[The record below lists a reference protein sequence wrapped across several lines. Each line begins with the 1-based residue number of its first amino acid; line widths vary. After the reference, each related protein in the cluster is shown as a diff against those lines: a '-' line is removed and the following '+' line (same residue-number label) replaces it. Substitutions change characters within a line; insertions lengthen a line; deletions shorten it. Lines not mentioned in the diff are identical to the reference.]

1 MDKNDVKKLEINNKD
16 KKISKSVSP
25 SSKKK
30 MNENTSYKNITT
42 KEQKIKI
49 KNNKLKNNNINKNKK
64 DIEQEQSVSRNITSS
79 IEMSSKNTTLNKIND
94 NISKEDKKTN
104 FSEPKKNEKKKKI
117 ENKIILNDV
126 DSEILKNIN
135 NLRNYSNR
143 SFDISTIRN
152 LNTTSL
158 NNSLNKSISKVI
170 KTNTS
175 IIEDQK
181 YRNTLTDIY
190 NKRKKKYSPENN
202 NKEKND
208 KNITYERSINYI
220 KRKQDKL
227 KQLKTE
233 YDNKEIEDCTFK
245 PIIMKNKYNNK
256 LKNRSN
262 TTNNKK
268 QYNEFYQRNIDWKKG
283 IKNIQNQLTE
293 KSNEEMKECTFYPKT
308 TKEVHNKVLTE
319 LKNETDPY
327 FIFNKNIEWL
337 NRVKQNRKKSEKELT
352 NQIKSEQDELRN
364 NCKKMYEKIMGKKMV
379 INKTNINNI
388 NKINDNKEENKEIN
402 FDEINNMIKEFKNII
417 ENNKK
422 FMKENQFNFK
432 SIEKDSTKKKKN
444 KVKND
449 IERFS
454 KYQNEI
460 NNKIYENLIKP
471 KKWINKK
478 ESEEEMHN
486 KYNLLM
492 EKYKKEKNN

>member
-1 MDKNDVKKLEINNKD
+1 MDKNDVKKLENNNKD

-25 SSKKK
+25 NSKNIKTEK
-30 MNENTSYKNITT
+30 ISNRSITT

-49 KNNKLKNNNINKNKK
+49 KNNKLNNKNKNKNKK
-64 DIEQEQSVSRNITSS
+64 DIEKEQNVSRNLISS
-79 IEMSSKNTTLNKIND
+79 LEISSKNTTLNKVND
-94 NISKEDKKTN
+94 TTNKEDKKTN
-104 FSEPKKNEKKKKI
+104 FSEPKKSKKKKN
-117 ENKIILNDV
+117 ENKIILNDI
-126 DSEILKNIN
+126 DSEILKHIN
-135 NLRNYSNR
+135 NIPNYSNR

-190 NKRKKKYSPENN
+190 NKRKKRFSPKNN

-208 KNITYERSINYI
+208 KNITYDRSINFI

-233 YDNKEIEDCTFK
+233 YDNKEIENCTFK
-245 PIIMKNKYNNK
+245 PIIIKNKYNNK
-256 LKNRSN
+256 LKNR
-262 TTNNKK
+262 NN
-268 QYNEFYQRNIDWKKG
+268 NEFYQRNIEWKKK
-283 IKNIQNQLTE
+283 IKKNQNQLND

-308 TKEVHNKVLTE
+308 TKEVHEKVLNE
-319 LKNETDPY
+319 LKFETEPD
-327 FIFNKNIEWL
+327 FIFKKNKEWL
-337 NRVKQNRKKSEKELT
+337 DNVKQNRINNEKEII
-352 NQIKSEQDELRN
+352 NQIKSEQNEL
-364 NCKKMYEKIMGKKMV
+364 KKNSKEMYEKIMGKKME
-379 INKTNINNI
+379 INKNNLNI
-388 NKINDNKEENKEIN
+388 INDNKKLKKEIN

-432 SIEKDSTKKKKN
+432 KYENDSIKKKN
-444 KVKND
+444 KFKIKNN
-449 IERFS
+449 IEGFS
-454 KYQNEI
+454 KYQNDI
-460 NNKIYENLIKP
+460 NNKFYENLIKP
-471 KKWINKK
+471 KKWVFKK
-478 ESEEEMHN
+478 ESEEEMAY

-492 EKYKKEKNN
+492 EKYQKEKNN

>member
-1 MDKNDVKKLEINNKD
+1 MDKSDVKNLENNSKV

-25 SSKKK
+25 SSKKIK
-30 MNENTSYKNITT
+30 NENTSYKNITT
-42 KEQKIKI
+42 KEQKTKI
-49 KNNKLKNNNINKNKK
+49 KNNKLNNNNINKNKK
-64 DIEQEQSVSRNITSS
+64 DIEQEQSFSRNITSS
-79 IEMSSKNTTLNKIND
+79 LEMSSKNTTLNKIND

-208 KNITYERSINYI
+208 KNLTYERSINYI

-245 PIIMKNKYNNK
+245 PIIIKNKYNNN

-268 QYNEFYQRNIDWKKG
+268 KYNEFYQRNI
-283 IKNIQNQLTE
+283 
-293 KSNEEMKECTFYPKT
+293 
-308 TKEVHNKVLTE
+308 
-319 LKNETDPY
+319 
-327 FIFNKNIEWL
+327 EW
-337 NRVKQNRKKSEKELT
+337 
-352 NQIKSEQDELRN
+352 
-364 NCKKMYEKIMGKKMV
+364 
-379 INKTNINNI
+379 
-388 NKINDNKEENKEIN
+388 
-402 FDEINNMIKEFKNII
+402 
-417 ENNKK
+417 
-422 FMKENQFNFK
+422 
-432 SIEKDSTKKKKN
+432 KKKN
-444 KVKND
+444 KKK
-449 IERFS
+449 S
-454 KYQNEI
+454 KS
-460 NNKIYENLIKP
+460 IK
-471 KKWINKK
+471 
-478 ESEEEMHN
+478 
-486 KYNLLM
+486 
-492 EKYKKEKNN
+492 

>member
-1 MDKNDVKKLEINNKD
+1 MDKNDVKKLENNNKD

-25 SSKKK
+25 NSKNIKTEK
-30 MNENTSYKNITT
+30 ISNRSITT

-49 KNNKLKNNNINKNKK
+49 KNNKLNNKNKNKNKK
-64 DIEQEQSVSRNITSS
+64 DIEQEQNVSRNLISS
-79 IEMSSKNTTLNKIND
+79 LEISSKNTTLNKVND
-94 NISKEDKKTN
+94 TTNKEDKKTN
-104 FSEPKKNEKKKKI
+104 FSEPKKNKKKKN
-117 ENKIILNDV
+117 ENKIILNDI
-126 DSEILKNIN
+126 DSEILKHIN
-135 NLRNYSNR
+135 NIPNYSNR

-190 NKRKKKYSPENN
+190 NKRKKRFSPKNN

-208 KNITYERSINYI
+208 KNITYDRSINFI

-233 YDNKEIEDCTFK
+233 YDNKEIENCTFK
-245 PIIMKNKYNNK
+245 PIIIKNKYNNK
-256 LKNRSN
+256 LKNR
-262 TTNNKK
+262 NN
-268 QYNEFYQRNIDWKKG
+268 NEFYQRNIEWKKK
-283 IKNIQNQLTE
+283 IKKNQNQLND

-308 TKEVHNKVLTE
+308 TKEVHEKVLNE
-319 LKNETDPY
+319 LKFETEPD
-327 FIFNKNIEWL
+327 FIFKKNKEWL
-337 NRVKQNRKKSEKELT
+337 DNVKQNRINNEKEII
-352 NQIKSEQDELRN
+352 NQIKSEQNEL
-364 NCKKMYEKIMGKKMV
+364 KKNSKEMYEKIMGKKME
-379 INKTNINNI
+379 INKNNLNI
-388 NKINDNKEENKEIN
+388 INDNKKFKKEIN

-432 SIEKDSTKKKKN
+432 KYENDSIKKKN
-444 KVKND
+444 KFKIKNN
-449 IERFS
+449 IEGFS
-454 KYQNEI
+454 KYQNDI
-460 NNKIYENLIKP
+460 NNKFYENLIKP
-471 KKWINKK
+471 KKWVFKK
-478 ESEEEMHN
+478 ESEEEMAN

-492 EKYKKEKNN
+492 EKYQKEKNN

>member
-1 MDKNDVKKLEINNKD
+1 MDKNDVNKLENKNKD
-16 KKISKSVSP
+16 KKISKSASP
-25 SSKKK
+25 NSKNVKK
-30 MNENTSYKNITT
+30 ENKSNKSIIR
-42 KEQKIKI
+42 KEQKIKV
-49 KNNKLKNNNINKNKK
+49 KNNKINNKNIDKNKK
-64 DIEQEQSVSRNITSS
+64 NIEKEQNVSKNITSS
-79 IEMSSKNTTLNKIND
+79 FEVSSKNTTLNKIND
-94 NISKEDKKTN
+94 ITSKEDKKTN
-104 FSEPKKNEKKKKI
+104 FSEPKKNKKKNKI
-117 ENKIILNDV
+117 ENKIILNDI
-126 DSEILKNIN
+126 DSDILKNIN
-135 NLRNYSNR
+135 NLPNYSNR

-152 LNTTSL
+152 LNSTSL

-190 NKRKKKYSPENN
+190 NKRKKRFSPENN

-233 YDNKEIEDCTFK
+233 FDNKEIEDCTFK
-245 PIIMKNKYNNK
+245 PIIIKNKYNNK
-256 LKNRSN
+256 LNNRSN

-268 QYNEFYQRNIDWKKG
+268 KYNEFYQRNIEWKNV
-283 IKNIQNQLTE
+283 IKKNQNQLID

-319 LKNETDPY
+319 LKYETEPN
-327 FIFNKNIEWL
+327 FIYKKNIEWL
-337 NRVKQNRKKSEKELT
+337 NRVKENRKKSEKELI
-352 NQIKSEQDELRN
+352 NQIKSEQDELKKN
-364 NCKKMYEKIMGKKMV
+364 SKKMYEKIMGKKME
-379 INKTNINNI
+379 INKNNLNI
-388 NKINDNKEENKEIN
+388 INDNNKKENKEIN

-432 SIEKDSTKKKKN
+432 NYEKDSTKKKN
-444 KVKND
+444 KVKNNN
-449 IERFS
+449 EGFS
-454 KYQNEI
+454 KYQNDI

-471 KKWINKK
+471 KKWVYKK
-478 ESEEEMHN
+478 ESEEEMNN

>member
-1 MDKNDVKKLEINNKD
+1 MDKNDVKKLENNNKD

-25 SSKKK
+25 NSKNIKTEK
-30 MNENTSYKNITT
+30 ISNRSITT

-49 KNNKLKNNNINKNKK
+49 KNNKLNNKNKNKNKK
-64 DIEQEQSVSRNITSS
+64 DIEQNVSRNLISS
-79 IEMSSKNTTLNKIND
+79 LEISSKNTTLNKVND
-94 NISKEDKKTN
+94 TTNKEDKKTN
-104 FSEPKKNEKKKKI
+104 FSEPKKNKKKKN
-117 ENKIILNDV
+117 ENKIILNDI
-126 DSEILKNIN
+126 DSEILKHIN
-135 NLRNYSNR
+135 NIPNYSNR

-190 NKRKKKYSPENN
+190 NKRKKRFSPKNN

-208 KNITYERSINYI
+208 KNITYDRSINFI

-233 YDNKEIEDCTFK
+233 YDNKEIENCTFK
-245 PIIMKNKYNNK
+245 PIIIKNKYNNK
-256 LKNRSN
+256 LKNR
-262 TTNNKK
+262 NN
-268 QYNEFYQRNIDWKKG
+268 NEFYQRNIEWKNV
-283 IKNIQNQLTE
+283 IKKNQNQLID

-308 TKEVHNKVLTE
+308 TKEVHEKVLNE
-319 LKNETDPY
+319 LKFETEPD
-327 FIFNKNIEWL
+327 FIFKKNKEWL
-337 NRVKQNRKKSEKELT
+337 DNVKQNRINNEKEII
-352 NQIKSEQDELRN
+352 NQIKSEQNEL
-364 NCKKMYEKIMGKKMV
+364 KKNSKEMYEKIMGKKME
-379 INKTNINNI
+379 INKNNLNI
-388 NKINDNKEENKEIN
+388 INDNKKLKKEIN

-432 SIEKDSTKKKKN
+432 KYENDSIKKKN
-444 KVKND
+444 KFKIKNN
-449 IERFS
+449 IEGFS
-454 KYQNEI
+454 KYQNDI
-460 NNKIYENLIKP
+460 NNKFYENLIKP
-471 KKWINKK
+471 KKWVFKK
-478 ESEEEMHN
+478 ESEEEMAY

-492 EKYKKEKNN
+492 EKYQKEKNN

>member
-1 MDKNDVKKLEINNKD
+1 MDKNDVKKLENNNKD

-25 SSKKK
+25 NSKNIKTEK
-30 MNENTSYKNITT
+30 ISNRSITT

-49 KNNKLKNNNINKNKK
+49 KNNKLNNKNKNKNKK
-64 DIEQEQSVSRNITSS
+64 DIEQEQNVSRNLISS
-79 IEMSSKNTTLNKIND
+79 LEISSKNTTLNKVND
-94 NISKEDKKTN
+94 TTNKEDKKTN
-104 FSEPKKNEKKKKI
+104 FSEPKKSKKKKN
-117 ENKIILNDV
+117 ENKIILNDI
-126 DSEILKNIN
+126 DSEILKHIN
-135 NLRNYSNR
+135 NIPNYSNR

-190 NKRKKKYSPENN
+190 NKRKKRFSPKNN

-208 KNITYERSINYI
+208 KNITYDRSINFI

-233 YDNKEIEDCTFK
+233 YDNKEIENCTFK
-245 PIIMKNKYNNK
+245 PIIIKNKYNNK
-256 LKNRSN
+256 LKNR
-262 TTNNKK
+262 NN
-268 QYNEFYQRNIDWKKG
+268 NEFYQRNIEWKKK
-283 IKNIQNQLTE
+283 IKKNQNQLND

-308 TKEVHNKVLTE
+308 TKEVHEKVLNE
-319 LKNETDPY
+319 LKFETEPD
-327 FIFNKNIEWL
+327 FIFKKNKEWL
-337 NRVKQNRKKSEKELT
+337 DNVKQNRINNEKEII
-352 NQIKSEQDELRN
+352 NQIKSEQNEL
-364 NCKKMYEKIMGKKMV
+364 KKNSKEMYEKIMGKKME
-379 INKTNINNI
+379 INKNNLNI
-388 NKINDNKEENKEIN
+388 INDNKKLKKEIN

-432 SIEKDSTKKKKN
+432 KYENDSIKKKN
-444 KVKND
+444 KFKIKNN
-449 IERFS
+449 IEGFS
-454 KYQNEI
+454 KYQNDI
-460 NNKIYENLIKP
+460 NNKFYENLIKP
-471 KKWINKK
+471 KKWVFKK
-478 ESEEEMHN
+478 ESEEEMAN

-492 EKYKKEKNN
+492 EKYQKEKNN

>member
-1 MDKNDVKKLEINNKD
+1 MDKNDVKKLENNNKD

-25 SSKKK
+25 NSKNIKTEK
-30 MNENTSYKNITT
+30 ISNRSITT

-49 KNNKLKNNNINKNKK
+49 KNNKLNNKNKNKNKK
-64 DIEQEQSVSRNITSS
+64 DIEQEQNVSRNLISS
-79 IEMSSKNTTLNKIND
+79 LEISSKNATLNKVND
-94 NISKEDKKTN
+94 TTNKEDKKTN
-104 FSEPKKNEKKKKI
+104 FSEPKKSKKKKN
-117 ENKIILNDV
+117 ENKIILNDI
-126 DSEILKNIN
+126 DSEILKHIN
-135 NLRNYSNR
+135 NIPNYSNR

-190 NKRKKKYSPENN
+190 NKRKKRFSPKNN

-208 KNITYERSINYI
+208 KNITYDRSINFI

-233 YDNKEIEDCTFK
+233 YDNKEIENCTFK
-245 PIIMKNKYNNK
+245 PIIIKNKYNNK
-256 LKNRSN
+256 LKNR
-262 TTNNKK
+262 NN
-268 QYNEFYQRNIDWKKG
+268 NEFYQRNIEWKKK
-283 IKNIQNQLTE
+283 IKKNQNQLND

-308 TKEVHNKVLTE
+308 TKEVHEKVLNE
-319 LKNETDPY
+319 LKFETEPD
-327 FIFNKNIEWL
+327 FIFKKNKEWL
-337 NRVKQNRKKSEKELT
+337 DNVKQNRINNEKEII
-352 NQIKSEQDELRN
+352 NQIKSEQNEL
-364 NCKKMYEKIMGKKMV
+364 KKNSKEMYEKIMGKKME
-379 INKTNINNI
+379 INKNNLNI
-388 NKINDNKEENKEIN
+388 INDNKKFKKEIN

-432 SIEKDSTKKKKN
+432 KYENDSIKKKN
-444 KVKND
+444 KFKIKNN
-449 IERFS
+449 IEGFS
-454 KYQNEI
+454 KYQNDI
-460 NNKIYENLIKP
+460 NNKFYENLIKP
-471 KKWINKK
+471 KKWVFKK
-478 ESEEEMHN
+478 ESEEEMAN

-492 EKYKKEKNN
+492 EKYQKEKNN

>member
-1 MDKNDVKKLEINNKD
+1 MDKNDVKKLENNNKD

-25 SSKKK
+25 NSKNIKTEK
-30 MNENTSYKNITT
+30 ISNRSITT

-49 KNNKLKNNNINKNKK
+49 KNNKLNNKNKNKNKK
-64 DIEQEQSVSRNITSS
+64 DIEQEQNVSRNLISS
-79 IEMSSKNTTLNKIND
+79 LEISSKNTTLNKVND
-94 NISKEDKKTN
+94 TTNKEDKKTN
-104 FSEPKKNEKKKKI
+104 FSEPKKSKKKKN
-117 ENKIILNDV
+117 ENKIILNDI
-126 DSEILKNIN
+126 DSEILKHIN
-135 NLRNYSNR
+135 NIPNYSNR

-190 NKRKKKYSPENN
+190 NKRKKRFSPKNN

-208 KNITYERSINYI
+208 KNITYDRSINFI

-233 YDNKEIEDCTFK
+233 YDNKEIENCTFK
-245 PIIMKNKYNNK
+245 PIIIKNKYNNK
-256 LKNRSN
+256 LKNR
-262 TTNNKK
+262 NN
-268 QYNEFYQRNIDWKKG
+268 NEFYQRNIEWKKK
-283 IKNIQNQLTE
+283 IKKNQNQLND

-308 TKEVHNKVLTE
+308 TKEVHEKVLNE
-319 LKNETDPY
+319 LKFETEPD
-327 FIFNKNIEWL
+327 FIFKKNKEWL
-337 NRVKQNRKKSEKELT
+337 DNVKQNRINNEKEII
-352 NQIKSEQDELRN
+352 NQIKSEQNEL
-364 NCKKMYEKIMGKKMV
+364 KKNSKEMYEKIMGKKME
-379 INKTNINNI
+379 INKNNLNI
-388 NKINDNKEENKEIN
+388 INDNKKFKKEIN

-432 SIEKDSTKKKKN
+432 KYENDSIKKKN
-444 KVKND
+444 KFKIKNN
-449 IERFS
+449 IEGFS
-454 KYQNEI
+454 KYQNDI
-460 NNKIYENLIKP
+460 NNKFYENLIKP
-471 KKWINKK
+471 KKWVFKK
-478 ESEEEMHN
+478 ESEEEMAY

-492 EKYKKEKNN
+492 EKYQKEKNN

>member
-1 MDKNDVKKLEINNKD
+1 MDKNDVKKLENNNKD

-25 SSKKK
+25 NSKNIKTEK
-30 MNENTSYKNITT
+30 ISNRSITT

-49 KNNKLKNNNINKNKK
+49 KNNKLNNKNKNKNKK
-64 DIEQEQSVSRNITSS
+64 DIEKEQNVSRNLISS
-79 IEMSSKNTTLNKIND
+79 LEISSKNTTLNKVND
-94 NISKEDKKTN
+94 TTNKEDKKTN
-104 FSEPKKNEKKKKI
+104 FSEPKKSKKKKN
-117 ENKIILNDV
+117 ENKIILNDI
-126 DSEILKNIN
+126 DSEILKHIN
-135 NLRNYSNR
+135 NIPNYSNR

-190 NKRKKKYSPENN
+190 NKRKKRFSPKNN

-208 KNITYERSINYI
+208 KNITYDRSINFI

-233 YDNKEIEDCTFK
+233 YDNKEIENCTFK
-245 PIIMKNKYNNK
+245 PIIIKNKYNNK
-256 LKNRSN
+256 LKNR
-262 TTNNKK
+262 NN
-268 QYNEFYQRNIDWKKG
+268 NEFYQRNIEWKKK
-283 IKNIQNQLTE
+283 IKKNQNQLND

-308 TKEVHNKVLTE
+308 TKEVHEKVLNE
-319 LKNETDPY
+319 LKFETEPD
-327 FIFNKNIEWL
+327 FIFKKNKEWL
-337 NRVKQNRKKSEKELT
+337 DNVKQNRINNEKEII
-352 NQIKSEQDELRN
+352 NQIKSEQNEL
-364 NCKKMYEKIMGKKMV
+364 KKNSKEMYEKIMGKKME
-379 INKTNINNI
+379 INKNNLNI
-388 NKINDNKEENKEIN
+388 INDNKKFKKEIN

-432 SIEKDSTKKKKN
+432 NYEKDSTKKKN
-444 KVKND
+444 KVKNNN
-449 IERFS
+449 EGFS
-454 KYQNEI
+454 KYQNDI
-460 NNKIYENLIKP
+460 NNKFYENLIKP
-471 KKWINKK
+471 KKWVFKK
-478 ESEEEMHN
+478 ESEEEMAN

-492 EKYKKEKNN
+492 EKYQKEKNN

>member
-1 MDKNDVKKLEINNKD
+1 MDKNDVKKLENNNKD

-25 SSKKK
+25 NSKNIKTEK
-30 MNENTSYKNITT
+30 ISNRSITT

-49 KNNKLKNNNINKNKK
+49 KNNKLNNKNKNKK
-64 DIEQEQSVSRNITSS
+64 DIEQEQNVSRNLISS
-79 IEMSSKNTTLNKIND
+79 LEISSKNTTLNKVND
-94 NISKEDKKTN
+94 TTNKEDKKTN
-104 FSEPKKNEKKKKI
+104 FSEPKKNKKKKN
-117 ENKIILNDV
+117 ENKIILNDI
-126 DSEILKNIN
+126 DSEILKHIN
-135 NLRNYSNR
+135 NIPNYSNR

-190 NKRKKKYSPENN
+190 NKRKKRFSPKNN

-208 KNITYERSINYI
+208 KNITYDRSINFI

-233 YDNKEIEDCTFK
+233 YDNKEIENCTFK
-245 PIIMKNKYNNK
+245 PIIIKNKYNNK
-256 LKNRSN
+256 LKNR
-262 TTNNKK
+262 NN
-268 QYNEFYQRNIDWKKG
+268 NEFYQRNIEWKKK
-283 IKNIQNQLTE
+283 IKKNQNQLND

-308 TKEVHNKVLTE
+308 TKEVHEKVLNE
-319 LKNETDPY
+319 LKFETEPD
-327 FIFNKNIEWL
+327 FIFKKNKEWL
-337 NRVKQNRKKSEKELT
+337 DNVKQNRINNEKEII
-352 NQIKSEQDELRN
+352 NQIKSEQNEL
-364 NCKKMYEKIMGKKMV
+364 KKNSKEMYEKIMGKKME
-379 INKTNINNI
+379 INKNNLNI
-388 NKINDNKEENKEIN
+388 INDNKKLKKEIN

-432 SIEKDSTKKKKN
+432 KYENDSIKKKN
-444 KVKND
+444 KFKIKNN
-449 IERFS
+449 IEGFS
-454 KYQNEI
+454 KYQNDI
-460 NNKIYENLIKP
+460 NNKFYENLIKP
-471 KKWINKK
+471 KKWVFKK
-478 ESEEEMHN
+478 ESEEEMAN

-492 EKYKKEKNN
+492 EKYQKEKNN

>member
-1 MDKNDVKKLEINNKD
+1 MDKNDVKKLENNNKD

-25 SSKKK
+25 NSKNIKTEK
-30 MNENTSYKNITT
+30 ISNRSITT

-49 KNNKLKNNNINKNKK
+49 KNNKLNNKNKNKNKK
-64 DIEQEQSVSRNITSS
+64 DIEQEQNVSRNLISS
-79 IEMSSKNTTLNKIND
+79 LEISSKNTTLNKVND
-94 NISKEDKKTN
+94 TTNKEDKKTN
-104 FSEPKKNEKKKKI
+104 FSEPKKSKKKKN
-117 ENKIILNDV
+117 ENKIILNDI
-126 DSEILKNIN
+126 DSEILKHIN
-135 NLRNYSNR
+135 NIPNYSNR

-190 NKRKKKYSPENN
+190 NKRKKRFSPKNN

-208 KNITYERSINYI
+208 KNITYDRSINFI

-233 YDNKEIEDCTFK
+233 YDNKEIENCTFK
-245 PIIMKNKYNNK
+245 PIIIKNKYNNK
-256 LKNRSN
+256 LKNR
-262 TTNNKK
+262 NN
-268 QYNEFYQRNIDWKKG
+268 NEFYQRNIEWKKK
-283 IKNIQNQLTE
+283 IKKNQNQLND

-308 TKEVHNKVLTE
+308 TKEVHEKVLNE
-319 LKNETDPY
+319 LKFETEPD
-327 FIFNKNIEWL
+327 FIFKKNKEWL
-337 NRVKQNRKKSEKELT
+337 DNVKQNRINNEKEII
-352 NQIKSEQDELRN
+352 NQIKSEQNEL
-364 NCKKMYEKIMGKKMV
+364 KKNSKEMYEKIMGKKME
-379 INKTNINNI
+379 INKNNLNI
-388 NKINDNKEENKEIN
+388 INDNKKFKKEIN

-432 SIEKDSTKKKKN
+432 KYENDSIKKKN
-444 KVKND
+444 KFKIKNN
-449 IERFS
+449 IEGFS
-454 KYQNEI
+454 KYQNDI
-460 NNKIYENLIKP
+460 NNKFYENLFKP
-471 KKWINKK
+471 KKWVFKK
-478 ESEEEMHN
+478 ESEEEMAY

-492 EKYKKEKNN
+492 EKYQKEKNN

>member
-1 MDKNDVKKLEINNKD
+1 MDKNDVKKLENNNKD

-25 SSKKK
+25 NSKNIKTEK
-30 MNENTSYKNITT
+30 ISNRSITT

-49 KNNKLKNNNINKNKK
+49 KNNKLNNKNKNKNKK
-64 DIEQEQSVSRNITSS
+64 DIEQEQNVSRNLISS
-79 IEMSSKNTTLNKIND
+79 LEISSKNTTLNKVND
-94 NISKEDKKTN
+94 TTNKEDKKTN
-104 FSEPKKNEKKKKI
+104 FSEPKKSKKKKN
-117 ENKIILNDV
+117 ENKIILNDI
-126 DSEILKNIN
+126 DSEILKHIN
-135 NLRNYSNR
+135 NIPNYSNR

-190 NKRKKKYSPENN
+190 NKRKKRFSPKNN

-208 KNITYERSINYI
+208 KNITYDRSINFI

-233 YDNKEIEDCTFK
+233 YDNKEIENCTFK
-245 PIIMKNKYNNK
+245 PIIIKNKYNNK
-256 LKNRSN
+256 LKNR
-262 TTNNKK
+262 NN
-268 QYNEFYQRNIDWKKG
+268 NEFYQRNIEWKKK
-283 IKNIQNQLTE
+283 IKKNQNQLND

-308 TKEVHNKVLTE
+308 TKEVHEKVLNE
-319 LKNETDPY
+319 LKFETEPD
-327 FIFNKNIEWL
+327 FIFKKNKEWL
-337 NRVKQNRKKSEKELT
+337 DNVKQNRINNEKEII
-352 NQIKSEQDELRN
+352 NQIKSEQNEL
-364 NCKKMYEKIMGKKMV
+364 KKNSKEMYEKIMGKKME
-379 INKTNINNI
+379 INKNNLNI
-388 NKINDNKEENKEIN
+388 INDNKKLKKEIN

-432 SIEKDSTKKKKN
+432 KYENDSIKKKN
-444 KVKND
+444 KFKIKNN
-449 IERFS
+449 IEGFS
-454 KYQNEI
+454 KYQNDI
-460 NNKIYENLIKP
+460 NNKFYENLIKP
-471 KKWINKK
+471 KKWVFKK
-478 ESEEEMHN
+478 ESEEEMAY

-492 EKYKKEKNN
+492 EKYQKEKNN

>member
-1 MDKNDVKKLEINNKD
+1 MDKNDVKKLENNNKD

-25 SSKKK
+25 NSKNIKTEK
-30 MNENTSYKNITT
+30 ISNRSITT

-49 KNNKLKNNNINKNKK
+49 KNNKLNNKNKNKNKK
-64 DIEQEQSVSRNITSS
+64 DIEQEQNVSRNLISS
-79 IEMSSKNTTLNKIND
+79 LEISSKNTTLNKVND
-94 NISKEDKKTN
+94 TTNKEDKKTN
-104 FSEPKKNEKKKKI
+104 FSEPKKSKKKKN
-117 ENKIILNDV
+117 ENKIILNDI
-126 DSEILKNIN
+126 DSEILKHIN
-135 NLRNYSNR
+135 NIPNYSNR

-190 NKRKKKYSPENN
+190 NKRKKRFSPKNN

-208 KNITYERSINYI
+208 KNITYDRSINFI

-233 YDNKEIEDCTFK
+233 YDNKEIENCTFK
-245 PIIMKNKYNNK
+245 PIIIKNKYNNK
-256 LKNRSN
+256 LKNR
-262 TTNNKK
+262 NN
-268 QYNEFYQRNIDWKKG
+268 NEFYQRNIEWKKK
-283 IKNIQNQLTE
+283 IKKNQNQLND

-308 TKEVHNKVLTE
+308 TKEVHEKVLNE
-319 LKNETDPY
+319 LKFQTEPD
-327 FIFNKNIEWL
+327 FIFKKNKEWL
-337 NRVKQNRKKSEKELT
+337 DNVKQNRINNEKEII
-352 NQIKSEQDELRN
+352 NQIKSEQNEL
-364 NCKKMYEKIMGKKMV
+364 KKNSKEMYEKIMGKKME
-379 INKTNINNI
+379 INKNNLNI
-388 NKINDNKEENKEIN
+388 INDNKKLKKEIN

-432 SIEKDSTKKKKN
+432 KYENDSIKKKN
-444 KVKND
+444 KFKIKNN
-449 IERFS
+449 IEGFS
-454 KYQNEI
+454 KYQNDI
-460 NNKIYENLIKP
+460 NNKFYENLIKP
-471 KKWINKK
+471 KKWVFKK
-478 ESEEEMHN
+478 ESEEEMAN

-492 EKYKKEKNN
+492 EKYQKEKNN

>member
-1 MDKNDVKKLEINNKD
+1 MDKNDVKKLENNNKD

-25 SSKKK
+25 NSKNIKTEK
-30 MNENTSYKNITT
+30 ISNRSITT

-49 KNNKLKNNNINKNKK
+49 KNNKLNNKNKNKNKK
-64 DIEQEQSVSRNITSS
+64 DIEQEQNVSRNLISS
-79 IEMSSKNTTLNKIND
+79 LEISSKNTTLNKVND
-94 NISKEDKKTN
+94 TTNKEDKKTN
-104 FSEPKKNEKKKKI
+104 FSEPKKSKKKKN
-117 ENKIILNDV
+117 ENKIILNDI
-126 DSEILKNIN
+126 DSEILKHIN
-135 NLRNYSNR
+135 NIPNYSNR

-190 NKRKKKYSPENN
+190 NKRKKRFSPKNN

-208 KNITYERSINYI
+208 KNITYDRSINFI

-233 YDNKEIEDCTFK
+233 YDNKEIENCTFK
-245 PIIMKNKYNNK
+245 PIIIKNKYNNK
-256 LKNRSN
+256 LKNR
-262 TTNNKK
+262 NN
-268 QYNEFYQRNIDWKKG
+268 NEFYQRNIEWKKK
-283 IKNIQNQLTE
+283 IKKNQNQLND

-308 TKEVHNKVLTE
+308 TKEVHEKVLNE
-319 LKNETDPY
+319 LKFETEPD
-327 FIFNKNIEWL
+327 FIFKKNKEWL
-337 NRVKQNRKKSEKELT
+337 DNVKQNRINNEKEII
-352 NQIKSEQDELRN
+352 NQIKSEQNEL
-364 NCKKMYEKIMGKKMV
+364 KKNSKEMYEKIMGKKME
-379 INKTNINNI
+379 INKNNLNI
-388 NKINDNKEENKEIN
+388 INDNKKFKKEIN

-432 SIEKDSTKKKKN
+432 KYENDSIKKKN
-444 KVKND
+444 KFKIKNN
-449 IERFS
+449 IEGFS
-454 KYQNEI
+454 KYQNDI
-460 NNKIYENLIKP
+460 NNKFYENLIKP
-471 KKWINKK
+471 KKWVFKK
-478 ESEEEMHN
+478 ESEEEMAN

-492 EKYKKEKNN
+492 EKYQKEKNN

>member
-1 MDKNDVKKLEINNKD
+1 MDKNNVKKLENNNKD

-25 SSKKK
+25 NSKNIKTEK
-30 MNENTSYKNITT
+30 ISNRSITT

-49 KNNKLKNNNINKNKK
+49 KNNKLNNKNKNKNKK
-64 DIEQEQSVSRNITSS
+64 DIEQEQNVSRNLISS
-79 IEMSSKNTTLNKIND
+79 LEISSKNTTLNKVND
-94 NISKEDKKTN
+94 TTNKEDKKTN
-104 FSEPKKNEKKKKI
+104 FSEPKKSKKKKN
-117 ENKIILNDV
+117 ENKIILNDI
-126 DSEILKNIN
+126 DSEILKHIN
-135 NLRNYSNR
+135 NIPNYSNR

-190 NKRKKKYSPENN
+190 NKRKKRFSPKNN

-208 KNITYERSINYI
+208 KNITYDRSINFI

-233 YDNKEIEDCTFK
+233 YDNKEIENCTFK
-245 PIIMKNKYNNK
+245 PIIIKNKYNNK
-256 LKNRSN
+256 LKNR
-262 TTNNKK
+262 NN
-268 QYNEFYQRNIDWKKG
+268 NEFYQRNIEWKKK
-283 IKNIQNQLTE
+283 IKKNQNQLND

-308 TKEVHNKVLTE
+308 TKEVHEKVLNE
-319 LKNETDPY
+319 LKFQTEPD
-327 FIFNKNIEWL
+327 FIFKKNKEWL
-337 NRVKQNRKKSEKELT
+337 DNVKQNRINNEKEII
-352 NQIKSEQDELRN
+352 NQIKSEQNEL
-364 NCKKMYEKIMGKKMV
+364 KKNSKEMYEKIMGKKME
-379 INKTNINNI
+379 INKNNLNI
-388 NKINDNKEENKEIN
+388 INDNKKLKKEIN

-432 SIEKDSTKKKKN
+432 KYENDSIKKKN
-444 KVKND
+444 KFKIKNN
-449 IERFS
+449 IEGFS
-454 KYQNEI
+454 KYQNDI
-460 NNKIYENLIKP
+460 NNKFYENLIKP
-471 KKWINKK
+471 KKWVFKK
-478 ESEEEMHN
+478 ESEEEMAN

-492 EKYKKEKNN
+492 EKYQKEKNN

>member
-1 MDKNDVKKLEINNKD
+1 MDKNDVKKLENNNKD

-25 SSKKK
+25 NSKNIKTEK
-30 MNENTSYKNITT
+30 ISNRSITT

-49 KNNKLKNNNINKNKK
+49 KNNKLNNKNKNKNKK
-64 DIEQEQSVSRNITSS
+64 DIEQEQNVSRNLISS
-79 IEMSSKNTTLNKIND
+79 LEISSKNTTLNKVND
-94 NISKEDKKTN
+94 TTNKEDKKTN
-104 FSEPKKNEKKKKI
+104 FSEPKKNKKKKN
-117 ENKIILNDV
+117 ENKIILNDI
-126 DSEILKNIN
+126 DSEILKHIN
-135 NLRNYSNR
+135 NIPNYSNR

-190 NKRKKKYSPENN
+190 NKRKKRFSPKNN

-208 KNITYERSINYI
+208 KNITYDRSINFI

-233 YDNKEIEDCTFK
+233 YDNKEIENCTFK
-245 PIIMKNKYNNK
+245 PIIIKNKYNNK
-256 LKNRSN
+256 LKNR
-262 TTNNKK
+262 NN
-268 QYNEFYQRNIDWKKG
+268 NEFYQRNIEWKKK
-283 IKNIQNQLTE
+283 IKKNQNQLND

-308 TKEVHNKVLTE
+308 TKEVHEKVLNE
-319 LKNETDPY
+319 LKFETEPD
-327 FIFNKNIEWL
+327 FIFKKNKEWL
-337 NRVKQNRKKSEKELT
+337 DNVKQNRINNEKEII
-352 NQIKSEQDELRN
+352 NQIKSEQNEL
-364 NCKKMYEKIMGKKMV
+364 KKNSKEMYEKIMGKKME
-379 INKTNINNI
+379 INKNNLNI
-388 NKINDNKEENKEIN
+388 INDNKKFKKEIN

-432 SIEKDSTKKKKN
+432 KYENDSIKKKN
-444 KVKND
+444 KFKIKNN
-449 IERFS
+449 IEGFS
-454 KYQNEI
+454 KYQNDI
-460 NNKIYENLIKP
+460 NNKFYENLIKP
-471 KKWINKK
+471 KKWVFKK
-478 ESEEEMHN
+478 ESEEEMAY

-492 EKYKKEKNN
+492 EKYQKEKNN